1 MLCKPAGIS
10 GSTAGAAGAC
20 CAGFDCC
27 CGVCA
32 GVSVTAKR
40 CFSAA
45 SRISSISSSFSV
57 IAKKLRSAK
66 INTSGK
72 RNAKN

>member
-32 GVSVTAKR
+32 GVGVEVVAALATVTEAEAVTGLF
-40 CFSAA
+40 C
-45 SRISSISSSFSV
+45 
-57 IAKKLRSAK
+57 KL
-66 INTSGK
+66 
-72 RNAKN
+72 